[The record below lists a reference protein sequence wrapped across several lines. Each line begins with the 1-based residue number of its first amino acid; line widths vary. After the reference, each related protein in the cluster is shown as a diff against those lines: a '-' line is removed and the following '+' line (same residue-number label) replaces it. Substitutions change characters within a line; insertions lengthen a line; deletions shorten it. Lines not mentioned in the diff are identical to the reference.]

1 MIYIILPSFNEEKN
15 LIKIIK
21 KIEFLNKKLKSKVI
35 LVDDGS
41 NDATEK
47 IVKKKHSVKIIY
59 LKHKVNRGLSLAL
72 ESGFKKVVKIGN
84 KKDVII
90 TLDSDN
96 THPINLIPKMMSLIN
111 KNYDIVIAS
120 RFQKDSKVKGVTDFR
135 KLMSFGAKLIFKFF
149 FPFKNLN
156 DYTCN
161 YRAYKFSLIKKIV
174 NEKNFFKK
182 EGFNIAAKILIYFIS
197 FHKIINIAE
206 VPLILSYHKKI
217 GASKMKIFLTIYLT
231 IKLILISF
239 LGTKQRF

>member
-1 MIYIILPSFNEEKN
+1 MFM
-15 LIKIIK
+15 
-21 KIEFLNKKLKSKVI
+21 
-35 LVDDGS
+35 DADGS
-41 NDATEK
+41 HNPE
-47 IVKKKHSVKIIY
+47 V
-59 LKHKVNRGLSLAL
+59 
-72 ESGFKKVVKIGN
+72 
-84 KKDVII
+84 
-90 TLDSDN
+90 
-96 THPINLIPKMMSLIN
+96 IPKMIEEIGDYN
-111 KNYDIVIAS
+111 ICIAS
-120 RFQKDSKVKGVTDFR
+120 RFQKDSKVKGVTYFR

-174 NEKNFFKK
+174 TEKNFFKK

-239 LGTKQRF
+239 LGTKQRFWNI